1 MPLKFKDILPE
12 KDYARLARVGPGP
25 AACQSISLL
34 SNGDNGNCFPWLLLA
49 AAAVNYGVIL
59 YLYDRDRRAK
69 KQKQAAGS
77 GDKNHK
83 AQIPDSL
90 SISHGT
96 IFHRFAYI

>member
-12 KDYARLARVGPGP
+12 KDYAGWLGLGLILLLAS
-25 AACQSISLL
+25 QFL
-34 SNGDNGNCFPWLLLA
+34 SYQTGTLAIVFRWLLLA

-77 GDKNHK
+77 GDEKSK
-83 AQIPDSL
+83 SL
-90 SISHGT
+90 KS
-96 IFHRFAYI
+96 